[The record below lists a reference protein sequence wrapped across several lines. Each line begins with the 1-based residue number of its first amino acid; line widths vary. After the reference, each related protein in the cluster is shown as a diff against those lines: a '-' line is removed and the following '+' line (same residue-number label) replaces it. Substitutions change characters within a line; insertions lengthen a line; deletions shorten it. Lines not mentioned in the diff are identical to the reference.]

1 MTRILIVDDE
11 SQIRKFLRISLSSQG
26 YEIIEASDGAT
37 AITQA
42 ATQSPELVILDLGLP
57 DKDGQAVLKEIRDFY
72 KGAIIVLSVRQ
83 SESEKINALDNGAN
97 DYVTKPF
104 GIQELLARIR
114 GLLRTFSHV
123 DSPLP
128 LFDDGTLRIDLT
140 QRQTL
145 FKNKEV
151 HLSRK
156 EFELLRMLL
165 LQPGRIITQQQ
176 LLRQL
181 WGPTHINDNHY
192 LRIVVA
198 RLRSKLQDDPANP
211 RYLETEPGVGYRF
224 IAIPDKNNKP

>member
-37 AITQA
+37 AITQT

-57 DKDGQAVLKEIRDFY
+57 DKDGQEVLKEMRDFY
-72 KGAIIVLSVRQ
+72 RGAIIVLSVRQ
-83 SESEKINALDNGAN
+83 SESEKINALDHGAN

-104 GIQELLARIR
+104 AIQELLARIR
-114 GLLRTFSHV
+114 GLLRTFSNV
-123 DSPLP
+123 DSPPP
-128 LFDDGTLRIDLT
+128 LFDDGMLRIDLA
-140 QRQTL
+140 QRQIT
-145 FKNKEV
+145 FNNKEV
-151 HLSRK
+151 HLSKK

-224 IAIPDKNNKP
+224 IAIPDKNHNP